1 MNNVLGKTYNLLDKG
16 FIRVIDV
23 MGDDSSIVQAARVSY
38 GKGTK
43 SVNEDRGLIRYLLRH
58 RHTSPFEMCELKIHV
73 KMPIFV
79 ARQWIRHRTANL
91 NEISARYSVM
101 ENEFYIPELDDLCQQ
116 SKSNKQGRDNP
127 IEKENAEKIQDI
139 MKKINSDSFNEYENL
154 IKDNNLARELAR
166 TILPVSLYTEMYWK
180 IDLHNLLHFIALRIH
195 PHAQKEIR
203 VYAEALMDIV
213 KNWLPLVHEAFVD
226 YRINSI
232 EMSGFDVK
240 KLSNLLD
247 NEKVKNFISENQNLK
262 GEGQEFLDKLKKIID
277 SDSF

>member
-1 MNNVLGKTYNLLDKG
+1 MNDIIGKTYNLLDKG

-101 ENEFYIPELDDLCQQ
+101 ENEFYTPELEDLCEQ

-127 IEKENAEKIQDI
+127 IDIENATKIQHI
-139 MKKINSDSFNEYENL
+139 MEKLNSTAFSEYEKL
-154 IKDNNLARELAR
+154 IEENNLARELAR
-166 TILPVSLYTEMYWK
+166 TVLPVSLYTEMYWK
-180 IDLHNLLHFIALRIH
+180 LDLHNLLHFIALRNH

-203 VYAEALMDIV
+203 VYAEALTDIIKQWV
-213 KNWLPLVHEAFVD
+213 PLVHEAFVD
-226 YRINSI
+226 YRMNSI
-232 EMSGFDVK
+232 EMSGLDIK
-240 KLSNLLD
+240 KLSTLLD
-247 NEKVKNFISENQNLK
+247 IEKVNSFMETNENAK
-262 GEGQEFLDKLKKIID
+262 GENREFLDKLNKILNLTK
-277 SDSF
+277 